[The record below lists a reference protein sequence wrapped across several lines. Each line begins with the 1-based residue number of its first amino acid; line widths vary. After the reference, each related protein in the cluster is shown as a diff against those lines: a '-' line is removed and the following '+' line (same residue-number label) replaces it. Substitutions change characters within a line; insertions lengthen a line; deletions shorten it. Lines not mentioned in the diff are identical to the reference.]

1 MTASEF
7 KELETH
13 RNNLPDITIDLIE
26 VMANTHASII
36 SNFNVFVAANR
47 IMTDLVRNGLRVKRE
62 GLYEIIRRHHEFIN
76 VGIITFAY
84 GEDEFSNSEE
94 GHWLIFA
101 IDTNEDRVY
110 CFCSYNSFKGAQKAF
125 ENTLSCFVEP
135 YLSYKIEHSEPID
148 IVKRG

>member
-62 GLYEIIRRHHEFIN
+62 GLHDIIR
-76 VGIITFAY
+76 GTT
-84 GEDEFSNSEE
+84 SS
-94 GHWLIFA
+94 
-101 IDTNEDRVY
+101 
-110 CFCSYNSFKGAQKAF
+110 
-125 ENTLSCFVEP
+125 
-135 YLSYKIEHSEPID
+135 
-148 IVKRG
+148 